1 MKERKYS
8 CSSNTDNHTPAEDRE
23 HNNDPGGPGMTGASI
38 GRNKLFSYR
47 LSQAAIPHPD
57 QVWIA

>member
-1 MKERKYS
+1 
-8 CSSNTDNHTPAEDRE
+8 
-23 HNNDPGGPGMTGASI
+23 MTGASI

-57 QVWIA
+57 QVRIA